1 MNRIYRQRVISIL
14 TAVLACVLVAG
25 CISSQ
30 SGRARS
36 EPSNDASDQNYRLG
50 AQYYRNEKYDLA
62 RARLERAIELDS
74 RNADAH
80 SLLALTL
87 AKIGNNRLATEAF
100 ARSVRLAPN
109 SKDIRNNYAV
119 YLCQQGRF
127 DEALEQFDRAIGI
140 TENDASWVEM
150 TNAGVCVAKKPD
162 LDRAET
168 YFRSALNLRPAYGE
182 ALIQL
187 CALKHRT
194 GDNLAARAFM
204 QRFLASHPPTPAV
217 LYMAVQIETQL
228 DDERAA
234 TDYMNQLLTGFPESA
249 EARLLLQQS

>member
-1 MNRIYRQRVISIL
+1 MNQSNSHRLRRFL
-14 TAVLACVLVAG
+14 TGVLACALIAG
-25 CISSQ
+25 CVSSQ
-30 SGRARS
+30 STSGRS
-36 EPSNDASDQNYRLG
+36 EPSDDASDQNYRLG

-62 RARLERAIELDS
+62 RSRLERAIELDN

-87 AKIGNNRLATEAF
+87 AKIGNNRLATESF
-100 ARSVRLAPN
+100 AHSVRLAPN

-127 DEALEQFDRAIGI
+127 DEALVQFDRAIGI
-140 TENDASWVEM
+140 TENDSSWVEM

-162 LDRAET
+162 LDRAEA
-168 YFRSALNLRPAYGE
+168 YFRAALDLRPAFGE

-194 GDNLAARAFM
+194 EDNLAARAFL

-217 LYMAVQIETQL
+217 LYLGIQIETQL

-234 TDYMNQLLTGFPESA
+234 TDYMNQLLTGFPDSA
-249 EARLLLQQS
+249 EARLLLQQG